1 MIRRTCRP
9 IGAVVLAVAL
19 VSAARPVAAAVFN
32 TTMDTLITGGS
43 NAGGISLGDKRYSNF
58 TFSSSGDAPV
68 AATAVD
74 VSLTSSDSDNHY
86 QLRFTFARDQLD
98 ASATQTTDVVITYQ
112 IDVLGSQLIN
122 RVGLAFDGTV
132 TGGNGNAAA
141 SVIETI
147 RTSDGSDLEPG
158 LPVSDNATISVFNDG
173 TGAGTDTSS
182 TSLAVNPTSSLQFTK
197 DILVSSREGGGR
209 VLITTVD
216 NFVDQVPEPA
226 SAAVVCVGAGLLL
239 ARRRRA

>member
-1 MIRRTCRP
+1 MTCRTCRSL
-9 IGAVVLAVAL
+9 GAVLLVVLTC
-19 VSAARPVAAAVFN
+19 AAHDAGAATVN

-43 NAGGISLGDKRYSNF
+43 NAGGLTLGDKRYSNF
-58 TFSSSGDAPV
+58 TFSSSGGAPV
-68 AATAVD
+68 AAGAVD
-74 VSLTSSDSDNHY
+74 VSLVSSDNDNHY
-86 QLRFTFARDQLD
+86 QLRFTFARDPLD
-98 ASATQTTDVVITYQ
+98 APAGQTTDVVITYQ

-147 RTSDGSDLEPG
+147 RTANGSDLEPG
-158 LPVSDNATISVFNDG
+158 APVSDNATISVFNDG
-173 TGAGTDTSS
+173 TGTGTDTNS

-226 SAAVVCVGAGLLL
+226 SAALLTLGAGVLL
-239 ARRRRA
+239 ARRRRD